1 MPTRLA
7 FLLHAVLLA
16 SFVFLCAISDCQ
28 LCLGEDSEAD
38 NASAIPTPVSQTS
51 FEDHIRPLLATYCGD
66 CHAPDDEDD
75 PVGFLKSTTTEEIQ
89 LRREVWSSAAEQLH
103 NRTMPPADSDQPT
116 EAERLQLSQWIEDHL
131 KATAC
136 AGGEFAGRPLPRRL
150 NRDQYT
156 HAINDLTG
164 LNFDFVETFP
174 ADGGGGEGFN
184 NNGET
189 LFMPPLL
196 LERYLEVAAKVIDHA
211 IVLKPLIVEF
221 ESEDNTNDPASNA
234 FHTLLCSTDETYG
247 LSIQLPEAVRND
259 ARVQVKVDGIV
270 AATRDAGDQ
279 QHGQHWMTLSLPKGQ
294 HHISVQAEPTTD
306 SIGTPSPRIEQVR
319 LFQLPRIEYRKG
331 QQIERDRKKMSKVVQ
346 EFATENAEVP
356 IDQLEPK
363 FHRGFREYGRESLA
377 KRLAA
382 TAKLLGLSSD
392 DDALTHRL
400 SREEAKSAL
409 VRFARRA
416 WRRPVEQATIG
427 RWMSLFDHV
436 VDRGESPRAA
446 LQLAL
451 QAVLTS
457 PHFLYISE
465 ADQDESGIHPITDLE
480 LATRLSFFLWY
491 SIPDERLLQLAEGNE
506 LSDPGTLR
514 KEVDRMLADPRS
526 KRFADV
532 FASQWLG
539 TAAVGNTV
547 IPDTNF
553 FKPAYSDELVI
564 DLREQVGQTMTW
576 MIRENRPVTDW
587 IDSDTVVINHRL
599 AKHYGMDSAAKKLE
613 GNEEGFV
620 AIQTTDDSQASR
632 RTGALGLGA
641 VHMLTS
647 YSRRTSPVLRG
658 AWVLETIFGTRVPAP
673 PPDVPSLPGGE
684 KESGK
689 KTVRQRLEQHR
700 DNATCAACHDL
711 IDPIGFALENFDVIG
726 RWRDHERGPASEE
739 DWQKKVKREPEKV
752 AKLPKIDSSG
762 RLPSGETFDG
772 VDELR
777 AVLVARQDAF
787 LDEYIRRMLGF
798 ALARSLDEADACTID
813 SIRKHLQDNNL
824 QTRELIHAIIQSTP
838 FQNRG

>member
-1 MPTRLA
+1 MPTRLPIS
-7 FLLHAVLLA
+7 LHAVLLA
-16 SFVFLCAISDCQ
+16 SSLLLAPLAEQAACH
-28 LCLGEDSEAD
+28 GEEPDKTDTAK
-38 NASAIPTPVSQTS
+38 IPKPESMS
-51 FEDHIRPLLATYCGD
+51 FFEDDIRPMLVEYCGD
-66 CHAPDDEDD
+66 CHSPDDDED
-75 PVGFLKSTTTEEIQ
+75 PVGFLKSMTMDEIQ

-103 NRTMPPADSDQPT
+103 NRTMPPADADQPT
-116 EAERLQLSQWIEDHL
+116 ETERLRLSQWIEDHL

-136 AGGEFAGRPLPRRL
+136 DGGEFAGRPVPRRF

-196 LERYLEVAAKVIDHA
+196 MERYLEVASQVIDEA
-211 IVLKPLIVEF
+211 IVLTPRLIEF
-221 ESEDNTNDPASNA
+221 QPDGEAPIAT
-234 FHTLLCSTDETYG
+234 HTMLCSTDETYG
-247 LSIQLPEAVRND
+247 LSIRLPRNVPD
-259 ARVQVKVDGIV
+259 NSRVQVRVDGIV
-270 AATRDAGDQ
+270 AATLKENHREND
-279 QHGQHWMTLSLPKGQ
+279 HHWMTLSLPKGQ
-294 HHISVQAEPTTD
+294 HHIAVQFDSTASDSADQDLPTITHA
-306 SIGTPSPRIEQVR
+306 R

-331 QQIERDRKKMSKVVQ
+331 QQIERDRQKMSDVVR
-346 EFATENAEVP
+346 EFAWKNSEAP
-356 IDQLEPK
+356 IDQLRPK
-363 FHRGFREYGRESLA
+363 FHRGFEEYGRDSLK
-377 KRLAA
+377 KRLVA
-382 TAKLLGLSSD
+382 TTKILGLASD
-392 DDALTHRL
+392 DDALTHPV
-400 SREEAKSAL
+400 SREDAEVILA
-409 VRFARRA
+409 RFARRA
-416 WRRPVEQATIG
+416 WRRPIDQSTTA
-427 RWMSLFDHV
+427 RWMVLFDHV
-436 VDRGESPRAA
+436 VARGETSRAA
-446 LQLAL
+446 LQLGL
-451 QAVLTS
+451 QAILTS
-457 PHFLYISE
+457 PNFLYISE
-465 ADQDESGIHPITDLE
+465 SDSDDSNLHRITDLE

-491 SIPDERLLQLAEGNE
+491 SIPDEQLLKLAERGE
-506 LSDPGTLR
+506 LSQPETLR

-526 KRFADV
+526 KRFADA

-553 FKPAYSDELVI
+553 FKPAYSDKLVI
-564 DLREQVGQTMTW
+564 DLREQVGQTMAW

-587 IDSDTVVINHRL
+587 IDSNTVVINHRL
-599 AKHYGMDSAAKKLE
+599 AKHYGMETTAKKLKDDKDR
-613 GNEEGFV
+613 FV
-620 AIQTTDDSQASR
+620 AVRIADDSEASR

-684 KESGK
+684 KENGK

-700 DNATCAACHDL
+700 ENPTCAACHDL

-739 DWQKKVKREPEKV
+739 DWQKKIEKAPETI
-752 AKLPKIDSSG
+752 AKLPMIDSSG

-777 AVLVARQDAF
+777 AVLMARQEAF

-798 ALARSLDEADACTID
+798 ALARSLEEADACTID
-813 SIRKHLQDNNL
+813 SIRNHMLDNDL
-824 QTRELIHAIIQSTP
+824 RTRELIHAIIQSTP
-838 FQNRG
+838 FLNRG